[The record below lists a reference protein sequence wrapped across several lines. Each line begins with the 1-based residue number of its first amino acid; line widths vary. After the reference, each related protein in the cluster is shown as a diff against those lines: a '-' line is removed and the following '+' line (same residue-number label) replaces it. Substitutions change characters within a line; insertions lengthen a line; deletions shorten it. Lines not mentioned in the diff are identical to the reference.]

1 MAHDSIEHTES
12 VREVRRVINDWRNAV
27 NAGDIDRIL
36 QIVADDFE
44 IMPPGQPALS
54 GAAGREFLQGFVR
67 QFRADLQP
75 FRNEEII
82 MCGEWAIQRLTYE
95 ITLRPKSGGDPI
107 TERGDG
113 FHIFRRDG
121 ATGSW
126 RLVKDISTSFPAA
139 SSEA

>member
-1 MAHDSIEHTES
+1 MAHDSVEHTES
-12 VREVRRVINDWRNAV
+12 VREVRRVIDDWRNAV

-36 QIVADDFE
+36 QIAADDVE

-54 GAAGREFLQGFVR
+54 GANAREFLQGFVS

-95 ITLRPKSGGDPI
+95 ITLTPKSGGDPI
-107 TERGDG
+107 TESGDG
-113 FHIFRRDG
+113 FHIFRRDV
-121 ATGSW
+121 ATRSW
-126 RLVKDISTSFPAA
+126 RLVKDISTSVPAA
-139 SSEA
+139 SAEA

>member
-12 VREVRRVINDWRNAV
+12 VREVRRVIDDWRNAV

-95 ITLRPKSGGDPI
+95 ITLTPKSGGDPI
-107 TERGDG
+107 SERGDG

-139 SSEA
+139 SAEA

>member
-1 MAHDSIEHTES
+1 MAHDSVEYTQS
-12 VREVRRVINDWRNAV
+12 VQEVRRVIDDWRNAV
-27 NAGDIDRIL
+27 NAGDIDQIL

-44 IMPPGQPALS
+44 IMPPGQPLS
-54 GAAGREFLQGFVR
+54 GAGAREFLQEFVK

-95 ITLRPKSGGDPI
+95 ITLTPKGGGDAI

-113 FHIFRRDG
+113 FHMFRRDG

-126 RLVKDISTSFPAA
+126 RLVKDISTSVPATSA
-139 SSEA
+139 EA